1 MSLVPDDLA
10 SRLPSSLQRPV
21 LGLEALWE
29 HNAMAMQNLVGRKN
43 GRKTDG
49 TFSAGNPGRPKGARN
64 RTTQAA
70 LALLEG
76 EAEALARK
84 AVDMALAG
92 DPVAL
97 KLCMDRVAPPR
108 RDAPVVFDLP
118 ALTDSSI
125 APDAA
130 RAVLEAVGGGW
141 ITPSEAETVLKL
153 VESWRQAQ
161 SRLESHR
168 ENQAI
173 WGDLLPSLG

>member
-1 MSLVPDDLA
+1 MTQHDRKQID
-10 SRLPSSLQRPV
+10 
-21 LGLEALWE
+21 
-29 HNAMAMQNLVGRKN
+29 RKN

-49 TFSAGNPGRPKGARN
+49 TFAAGNPGRPKGARN
-64 RTTQAA
+64 RSTQAA

-84 AVDMALAG
+84 AVEMALAG

-108 RDAPVVFDLP
+108 KDAPVTFDLP
-118 ALTDSSI
+118 TLTGSTI

-130 RAVLEAVGGGW
+130 RAVLEAVAEGRISPG
-141 ITPSEAETVLKL
+141 EAETVLKL
-153 VESWRQAQ
+153 VDGWRQAQ
-161 SRLESHR
+161 ARLESLR
-168 ENQAI
+168 ENRAI

>member
-1 MSLVPDDLA
+1 MTT
-10 SRLPSSLQRPV
+10 
-21 LGLEALWE
+21 
-29 HNAMAMQNLVGRKN
+29 QNPIDRKN

-49 TFSAGNPGRPKGARN
+49 TFGAGNPGRPKGARN

-84 AVDMALAG
+84 AVEMALAG

-97 KLCMDRVAPPR
+97 KLCMDRIAPPR
-108 RDAPVVFDLP
+108 RDAPVTFDLP
-118 ALTDSSI
+118 TLTDSTI

-130 RAVLEAVGGGW
+130 RAVLEAVADGR
-141 ITPSEAETVLKL
+141 ITPGEAETVLKL
-153 VESWRQAQ
+153 VEGWRQSQ
-161 SRLESHR
+161 GRLECQR